1 MRIFDHRQFKVYDIE
16 LSGYFYLSPVEDD
29 CVYKLYITIMFSTIL
44 VVEYKTGVFVYFC
57 FIFETTF

>member
-29 CVYKLYITIMFSTIL
+29 CVYMFSMIL

-57 FIFETTF
+57 FKFETTF